1 MFGFLNL
8 VVTEKVKCAICGKN
22 SKLVAK
28 TLKVCVDCIRA
39 TPEKAEPYIQK
50 AHDQSRRRFGL
61 PEKPPRAAGGVKCKI
76 CVNTCQIPKNGMGF
90 CGLRTNNGRLKHL
103 AGTPSKGVL
112 EWYYDPLPTNC
123 VGDWICPGGTGTGFP
138 KYSYSDNKPEHG
150 FKNLAVFYGACTF
163 DCLFCQNWH
172 YRRLSTS
179 HSSLVSAEELASA
192 VDTTTSCICYFGGDP
207 TPQLMHAIKTSKIA
221 LEENN
226 NRILRLCWES
236 NGSMVTSCLDQI
248 AELSLVSGGCVKLDL
263 KFFDENLNIALCGV
277 TNRQTLANFEYL
289 GKFIDKRPDPLF
301 LIASTL
307 LIPGYVDE
315 IEVKNIAEFIAAI
328 NPEIPYS
335 LLAFHPSF
343 EMKDMPVTSKKQ
355 AMDCLR
361 AAEKAGL
368 KRVKIGNI
376 HLL

>member
-1 MFGFLNL
+1 MSGFLNFGGA
-8 VVTEKVKCAICGKN
+8 EEVKCAICGKE

-28 TLKVCVDCIRA
+28 TLKVCGNCIRA
-39 TPEKAEPYIQK
+39 NSEKAEPYIK
-50 AHDQSRRRFGL
+50 NAHYQSRRRFGL
-61 PEKPPRAAGGVKCKI
+61 PEKPPKAANGVKCKM
-76 CVNTCQIPKNGMGF
+76 CVNTCQIPKNGTGF

-103 AGTPSKGVL
+103 AGTPSRGVL

-123 VGDWICPGGTGTGFP
+123 VGDWVCPGGTGTGFP
-138 KYSYSDNKPEHG
+138 KYSYSNNEPEHG

-179 HSSLVSAEELASA
+179 HSPLVSAQELADA
-192 VDTTTSCICYFGGDP
+192 VDAETSCICFFGGDP
-207 TPQLMHAIKTSKIA
+207 TPQLMHAIKASKIA
-221 LEENN
+221 MEENK
-226 NRILRLCWES
+226 NRILRVCWES
-236 NGSMVTSCLDQI
+236 NGSMTRSYLDQI
-248 AELSLVSGGCVKLDL
+248 AKQSLVSGGCVKFDL

-277 TNRQTLANFEYL
+277 TNHQTLANFEYL
-289 GKFIDKRPDPLF
+289 GKFIEKRNEPPF

-307 LIPGYVDE
+307 LVPGYVDE
-315 IEVKNIAEFIAAI
+315 CEVKNIAEFIAAV

-343 EMKDMPVTSKKQ
+343 EFKDMPFTSKKQ
-355 AMDCLR
+355 AMDCLKVV
-361 AAEKAGL
+361 EQAGL
-368 KRVKIGNI
+368 ERVRIGNI